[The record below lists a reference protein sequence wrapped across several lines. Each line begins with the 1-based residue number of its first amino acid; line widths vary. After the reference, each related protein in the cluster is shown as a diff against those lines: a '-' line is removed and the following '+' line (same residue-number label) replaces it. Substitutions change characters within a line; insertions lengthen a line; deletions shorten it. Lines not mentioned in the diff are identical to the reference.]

1 MFTFQVLLFAVFFSQ
16 TTISQNITQSIGSLS
31 DELKSLFCDGLS
43 VGSDKCNDQS
53 YGIQDFINSFTDY
66 FQDDEQDISTIT
78 KQIIDNLNQKLNLRA
93 SFLTNMS
100 SKIQSSCEIYGCVD
114 DCSSQ
119 EAIPDFDTLKFS
131 GNADRSA
138 NLPNDMTYNSVYGDV
153 ISLSSSTYKLPNNVD
168 YEDDNVQ
175 TDARVWFLF
184 FMLFEYLIFKNI
196 INNNKYLF

>member
-1 MFTFQVLLFAVFFSQ
+1 MFTFQVLLFAVFFTQ
-16 TTISQNITQSIGSLS
+16 ATISQNITESIGFLN

-53 YGIQDFINSFTDY
+53 YGVQDFINSFTDY
-66 FQDDEQDISTIT
+66 FEDDEEDISTIT
-78 KQIIDNLNQKLNLRA
+78 QQIINNLNQKLNLRA

-114 DCSSQ
+114 DCSS
-119 EAIPDFDTLKFS
+119 EAIPDFDSLKFS

-138 NLPNDMTYNSVYGDV
+138 NLPNDMAYNSVYGDI

-168 YEDDNVQ
+168 YDDDNVQ
-175 TDARVWFLF
+175 TDARVWFY
-184 FMLFEYLIFKNI
+184 MLFECVIFKNI
-196 INNNKYLF
+196 IKMT